1 VNPACAPIPS
11 VDAPSLGDRRLPSEP
26 AQTVH
31 EFSLASDLSELTKAR
46 LTMMVLLTTLAGFC
60 LAGRGIFDWAR
71 LGHTLLGT
79 ALVAIC
85 SSILNQAFE
94 RDTDALM
101 RRTQV
106 RPFVTRRLPLRE
118 TIFAGLLLGALGLA
132 ELAWFVNGLTA
143 LLSAV
148 TLLIYVFAYTPLKRV
163 SEINTLVGAI
173 PGALPPLIGATAALG
188 KFSVEGWTLF
198 AILAIWQLPHFYA
211 IAWMYKDDYHDAGL
225 RMVSANDSS
234 GRRTGI
240 HAVVS
245 ALALLPVS
253 LLPAWIGH
261 SGLFYAVIAGFL
273 SLVFIA
279 AAIRFAR
286 RPDRLRARAL
296 FLTSIIYL
304 PLILTALA
312 LDKSFCSGGL

>member
-1 VNPACAPIPS
+1 MNPAFAPLPS
-11 VDAPSLGDRRLPSEP
+11 VDDSTLGDRQLSSESAPS
-26 AQTVH
+26 VH
-31 EFSLASDLSELTKAR
+31 ELSLASDLSELTKAR
-46 LTMMVLLTTLAGFC
+46 LTVMVLLTTLAGFC
-60 LAGRGIFDWAR
+60 LASHGVFEWSK
-71 LGHTLLGT
+71 LGHALLGT

-85 SSILNQAFE
+85 SSILNQALE
-94 RDTDALM
+94 RDSDALM

-106 RPFVTRRLPLRE
+106 RPFVTRRLPLTE
-118 TIFAGLLLGALGLA
+118 TILAGLALGAIGLV
-132 ELAWFVNGLTA
+132 ELACFVNGLTA

-148 TLLIYVFAYTPLKRV
+148 TLVIYVFIYTPLKRV

-198 AILAIWQLPHFYA
+198 AILACWQLPHFYA
-211 IAWMYKDDYHDAGL
+211 IAWMYRDDYRAAGL
-225 RMVSANDSS
+225 RMVSTDDAT
-234 GRRTGI
+234 GRRTAT

-245 ALALLPVS
+245 ALVLLPVS

-261 SGLFYAVIAGFL
+261 SGLFYAVTAGLL

-286 RPDRLRARAL
+286 QPDRPRARTL

-312 LDKSFCSGGL
+312 VDVIL